1 MKGVSRN
8 LLYITLVGMVS
19 TANAIEPIPDQAGW
33 SGFVTVG
40 VASLTTKSNLIA
52 GVDRF
57 NLELGDKKINSLSDE
72 PDANSA
78 GMPQL
83 NFSLNYTFAG
93 RTQLFLGNSLEN
105 LVEFDRAT
113 IAGARQQ
120 FADRSIVELSL
131 VSSPKL
137 SPVQVWKDP
146 YVTGVKRKETDRT
159 SNGVRLE
166 YDKILGTGFGVQYTQ
181 RKIDVDDEKS
191 GTTQL
196 GLPSDQ
202 AKLLK
207 RSGDSKRLE
216 LAYTFPRKD
225 RHVFKVSV
233 AGLKQD
239 LDGEAMSGNQTQG
252 QLTHVYLGERFT
264 LASNVF
270 VGKQDY
276 DKKNPVFNKDRNDDI
291 LGLGFVLFDKKIFN
305 SKNWVGQGTLVWYQ
319 QDSNIDFYYQ
329 SSTFV
334 GIGAQYRF

>member
-1 MKGVSRN
+1 MKMVLRSA
-8 LLYITLVGMVS
+8 VGLMVAIGGG
-19 TANAIEPIPDQAGW
+19 TANAIEPIPDQPGW

-40 VASLTTKSNLIA
+40 VASISAKSNLVS

-57 NLELGDKKINSLSDE
+57 NLDLGDKKINSLSDE

-78 GMPQL
+78 GMLQL

-93 RTQLFLGNSLEN
+93 QTQLFLGNSLEN

-113 IAGARQQ
+113 IGGVRQQ
-120 FADRSIVELSL
+120 FKDRSIVELSL
-131 VSSPKL
+131 VSSPKF

-146 YVTGVKRKETDRT
+146 YVTGVDRKEADRT
-159 SNGVRLE
+159 SNGVRIE

-181 RKIDVDDEKS
+181 RKIEIDDEQS

-196 GLPSDQ
+196 GLPADQ

-207 RSGDSKRLE
+207 REGDTKRLE

-225 RHVFKVSV
+225 RHVFKVSI

-239 LDGEAMSGNQTQG
+239 LDGEAMSGDQTQA

-276 DKKNPVFNKDRNDDI
+276 DKTNPVFNKTRDDDI
-291 LGLGFVLFDKKIFN
+291 LGLGFVVFDKKIFN

>member
-1 MKGVSRN
+1 MKAVSRN
-8 LLYITLVGMVS
+8 LLFLGFAGVCS
-19 TANAIEPIPDQAGW
+19 TANAIEPIPEQPGW

-40 VASLTTKSNLIA
+40 VASLTTKSNLLA

-57 NLELGDKKINSLSDE
+57 NLDLGDKKIDSLSDE

-78 GMPQL
+78 GMLQL
-83 NFSLNYTFAG
+83 NFSAAYTFAG
-93 RTQLFLGNSLEN
+93 QTQLFIGNTLEN

-113 IAGARQQ
+113 IGGVRQQ
-120 FADRSIVELSL
+120 FKDKSIVELSL

-146 YVTGVKRKETDRT
+146 YVTGVDRKETDRT

-166 YDKILGTGFGVQYTQ
+166 YDKIGGTGFGVQYTQ
-181 RKIDVDDEKS
+181 RKIEIDDEKS

-196 GLPSDQ
+196 GLPADQ

-207 RSGDSKRLE
+207 REGDTKRLE

-225 RHVFKVSV
+225 RHVFKVSI
-233 AGLKQD
+233 AGMKQD
-239 LDGEAMSGNQTQG
+239 LDGEAMSGDQTQA

-264 LASNVF
+264 LASNVI
-270 VGKQDY
+270 VGTQDY

>member
-1 MKGVSRN
+1 MKRTSRY
-8 LLYITLVGMVS
+8 LLATALVGMAGTVS
-19 TANAIEPIPDQAGW
+19 AIEPIPNQKGW
-33 SGFVTVG
+33 SGFLTLG

-52 GVDRF
+52 GVERF
-57 NLELGDKKINSLSDE
+57 NVDLGDKKINSLSDE
-72 PDANSA
+72 PDSNTA
-78 GMPQL
+78 GIPQI
-83 NFSLNYTFAG
+83 NFGVNYTFEG
-93 RTQLFLGNSLEN
+93 QTQLFVGNSLEN

-113 IAGARQQ
+113 IAGVRQQ
-120 FADRSIVELSL
+120 FKDKSIVELSL
-131 VSSPKL
+131 VSSPKA

-146 YVTGVKRKETDRT
+146 YVTGVNRKETDRT

-181 RKIDVDDEKS
+181 RKIDVDDERS

-196 GLPSDQ
+196 GLSSDQ

-207 RSGDSKRLE
+207 RSGDTKNLE
-216 LAYTFPRKD
+216 LAYTLPRKD
-225 RHVFKVSV
+225 RHVFKVSI
-233 AGLKQD
+233 AGLKED
-239 LDGEAMSGNQTQG
+239 LDGEAMSGDRTQA

-264 LASNVF
+264 LASNIV